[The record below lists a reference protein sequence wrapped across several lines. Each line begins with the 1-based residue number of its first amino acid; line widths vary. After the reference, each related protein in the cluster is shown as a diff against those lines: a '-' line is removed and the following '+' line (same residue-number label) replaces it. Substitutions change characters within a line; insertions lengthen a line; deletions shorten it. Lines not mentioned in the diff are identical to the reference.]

1 MNRKMYKTIVSDCDP
16 TMLAKKAFDQIIE
29 QVQSSNL
36 NFQLNLSPFSATISI
51 KKSFVKDMFGNIL
64 LPSTMV
70 TETESESKYETRERE
85 LLSDNDR
92 LNSEILAMEKYNKAN
107 DNTIKIL
114 EDKLSKAESSA
125 LKTFND
131 KKNEVT
137 VLKTTLKMQ
146 MRKLKV
152 LKIS

>member
-1 MNRKMYKTIVSDCDP
+1 MNRKMDKKMVSDCDP

-51 KKSFVKDMFGNIL
+51 KKSFVRDMFGNIL

-70 TETESESKYETRERE
+70 IETESESKYETRERE

-92 LNSEILAMEKYNKAN
+92 LNSEILAMQKYNKAN

-114 EDKLSKAESSA
+114 EEKLSKAESSA
-125 LKTFND
+125 LKTFKDTN
-131 KKNEVT
+131 
-137 VLKTTLKMQ
+137 
-146 MRKLKV
+146 KLGLSCAK
-152 LKIS
+152 LSSAGAS